1 MRLKDKTAII
11 TGSASGMGRVAAE
24 LFASEGAAIVVTDVN
39 EAAGEETVAAI
50 HKAGGQAIFIKA
62 DVSNESEVKA
72 LVDAAI
78 ESFGRVDVLYNNAGI
93 MPDSDTSVVDTSAD
107 TWDRV

>member
-50 HKAGGQAIFIKA
+50 RGAGGQAIFVKA
-62 DVSNESEVKA
+62 DVSKESDVKA

-78 ESFGRVDVLYNNAGI
+78 ESFGHIDVLYNNAGI
-93 MPDSDTSVVDTSAD
+93 LPDKDTSVVDTSVD
-107 TWDRV
+107 